1 LLKNSLLQTKNNN
14 KKENLM
20 EKLSFVIE
28 KALSMGCLDIRHTA
42 NEQAVKLVA
51 FTTELCCCK
60 EGNIFTKDCKI
71 FIPEYLLSVLN
82 DEVLE
87 YKDIRKLVARSLI
100 HFAALSNMSKDYKL
114 SEHERY
120 IVAEAIINIHKTEE
134 EWAELNSII
143 ICHNAA

>member
-1 LLKNSLLQTKNNN
+1 
-14 KKENLM
+14 M

-28 KALSMGCLDIRHTA
+28 KALSMRCLDISHTT
-42 NEQAVKLVA
+42 NEQTVKLVA
-51 FTTELCCCK
+51 FTTELCCK
-60 EGNIFTKDCKI
+60 NTNI

-87 YKDIRKLVARSLI
+87 YKDIRRLVARSLI
-100 HFAALSNMSKDYKL
+100 HFAALSYMSKDYKL

-120 IVAEAIINIHKTEE
+120 IVAEAIISIHKTEE